1 MTIDEAYHSLYN
13 ISLIVLCILIG
24 IMLLRAVIGPRV
36 TDRILSINMIG
47 TMVISAILILSQM
60 LEEYYLIDVSLIYAM
75 ISFLSVIILA
85 AVYIPSKKKRE
96 DSQ

>member
-1 MTIDEAYHSLYN
+1 MSINEAYHSLYN
-13 ISLIVLCILIG
+13 VSLIVLSILIG
-24 IMLLRAVIGPRV
+24 IMLLKAVIGPRV

-47 TMVISAILILSQM
+47 TMVISSILILSQM

-96 DSQ
+96 DSK